1 MRCLVRQSDQT
12 LVENKNLN
20 VCIAI
25 KTTCSRDGRMSRLN
39 LDALL
44 KVAPEGAY
52 QLQVSL
58 PLAIDPEN
66 EYEDKDPSENES
78 SDSDEH
84 MTEAAAR
91 QHYVDV
97 GPSQMRRKARLTESD
112 ALEKPQYKGVKAS
125 RAEMFGDGSD
135 DDDDGDDEN
144 YDDEESKLEP
154 SDNGDQE
161 DDDNDEDDDDDE
173 DEEVTEDEDED
184 KDEDEDENLNEEMTE
199 DEDRDEGEDEGVD
212 QDHDD
217 KTAIKARLDIKSDPS
232 ISRKKASTTVGSA
245 RAATTVALQEKES
258 QTVLDQIREKR
269 AHDARKG
276 QHVRKQIRNW
286 EKALRLRISFQKLVT
301 GASRLPPPAMLEHFF
316 QCAPTARDDIDKAAA
331 ELEDIA
337 AQLLDIRM
345 QLWKVNVPA
354 TSLELDKHVR
364 VEASQSKALEDLEQV
379 LQPYIHHLL
388 TRWSNK
394 IASAPDSRNAGASAR
409 LQLRAMNQGIVDQIE
424 QALAG
429 DGMDRL
435 VNRTRVWRADDVQ
448 RLGVQVRKKKKRY
461 VLTISTAMARRK
473 RGGG

>member
-144 YDDEESKLEP
+144 YDDEERKLEP
-154 SDNGDQE
+154 NDNGDQE
-161 DDDNDEDDDDDE
+161 DEDDDEDEDEDE

-184 KDEDEDENLNEEMTE
+184 MDEDEDENENEEMTEEMTE

-232 ISRKKASTTVGSA
+232 ISRKKASTNIGSA

-448 RLGVQVRKKKKRY
+448 RLGVQVRKKD
-461 VLTISTAMARRK
+461 MF
-473 RGGG
+473 

>member
-135 DDDDGDDEN
+135 DDD
-144 YDDEESKLEP
+144 
-154 SDNGDQE
+154 
-161 DDDNDEDDDDDE
+161 
-173 DEEVTEDEDED
+173 
-184 KDEDEDENLNEEMTE
+184 EDENLNEEMTE

-232 ISRKKASTTVGSA
+232 IPRKKASTTLGSA

-448 RLGVQVRKKKKRY
+448 RLGVQVRKKD
-461 VLTISTAMARRK
+461 MF
-473 RGGG
+473 

>member
-161 DDDNDEDDDDDE
+161 DDDNDEDDDEEVARVSLDEAAPEDDE
-173 DEEVTEDEDED
+173 YALSES
-184 KDEDEDENLNEEMTE
+184 
-199 DEDRDEGEDEGVD
+199 
-212 QDHDD
+212 
-217 KTAIKARLDIKSDPS
+217 SDS
-232 ISRKKASTTVGSA
+232 SDSA
-245 RAATTVALQEKES
+245 
-258 QTVLDQIREKR
+258 
-269 AHDARKG
+269 
-276 QHVRKQIRNW
+276 
-286 EKALRLRISFQKLVT
+286 
-301 GASRLPPPAMLEHFF
+301 
-316 QCAPTARDDIDKAAA
+316 
-331 ELEDIA
+331 
-337 AQLLDIRM
+337 
-345 QLWKVNVPA
+345 
-354 TSLELDKHVR
+354 
-364 VEASQSKALEDLEQV
+364 
-379 LQPYIHHLL
+379 
-388 TRWSNK
+388 
-394 IASAPDSRNAGASAR
+394 
-409 LQLRAMNQGIVDQIE
+409 
-424 QALAG
+424 
-429 DGMDRL
+429 
-435 VNRTRVWRADDVQ
+435 
-448 RLGVQVRKKKKRY
+448 
-461 VLTISTAMARRK
+461 
-473 RGGG
+473 

>member
-1 MRCLVRQSDQT
+1 
-12 LVENKNLN
+12 
-20 VCIAI
+20 
-25 KTTCSRDGRMSRLN
+25 MSRLN

-154 SDNGDQE
+154 SDNVDQD
-161 DDDNDEDDDDDE
+161 DDDNDEDDDE
-173 DEEVTEDEDED
+173 DEEVTED
-184 KDEDEDENLNEEMTE
+184 E

-217 KTAIKARLDIKSDPS
+217 KTAIKDRLDIKSDPS

-245 RAATTVALQEKES
+245 RAATTVALQEEES
-258 QTVLDQIREKR
+258 QTVLD
-269 AHDARKG
+269 
-276 QHVRKQIRNW
+276 
-286 EKALRLRISFQKLVT
+286 L
-301 GASRLPPPAMLEHFF
+301 
-316 QCAPTARDDIDKAAA
+316 
-331 ELEDIA
+331 
-337 AQLLDIRM
+337 
-345 QLWKVNVPA
+345 
-354 TSLELDKHVR
+354 SL
-364 VEASQSKALEDLEQV
+364 
-379 LQPYIHHLL
+379 IH
-388 TRWSNK
+388 
-394 IASAPDSRNAGASAR
+394 I
-409 LQLRAMNQGIVDQIE
+409 
-424 QALAG
+424 
-429 DGMDRL
+429 
-435 VNRTRVWRADDVQ
+435 
-448 RLGVQVRKKKKRY
+448 
-461 VLTISTAMARRK
+461 
-473 RGGG
+473 